1 MHKVWVVK
9 GAVFVRVKEL
19 NDVIAVSFSHAP
31 CNTVVTQEIQDF
43 LRRYEVRLVPIYPH
57 ESLIWFKILIR
68 GQELTLHFDALLELC
83 YSV

>member
-43 LRRYEVRLVPIYPH
+43 LRRYEVRLVPINSH
-57 ESLIWFKILIR
+57 ERLIWFEILIC

-83 YSV
+83 DSV